1 MRYFLIRL
9 GRFVIVFFIVTF
21 GTMVLLRIGLDAP
34 GDPARTMLGGTAS
47 QAQIDAVTQKY
58 HLDQNML
65 VQYFWWLKGMLTGDM
80 GVSVQQNL
88 TVADYIKPRVLTTL
102 FLGIYSMIAALCIAL
117 PLAVFQAYRRD
128 SKRDKF
134 ASFFT
139 FLFVSVPP
147 VVLAPI
153 LIQLFVTRLG
163 WFPRIG
169 DKIYPWDDP
178 WQHFLNFFLPVMIL
192 TLPLAAVWTRLLR
205 ADMAL
210 TLQADFITL
219 ASAKGMP
226 PKRVLWRHGLPNS
239 TFSLLSSIG
248 IQVGAIVAGAIVVE
262 QIFAMKGMGSLL
274 ISSILSKDLFVV
286 QAIVAIVVVVVVVVN
301 LVIDMLY
308 AVIDPR
314 IRQMRTLG

>member
-1 MRYFLIRL
+1 MRYFLIRF
-9 GRFVIVFFIVTF
+9 GRFLIVFFIVTF
-21 GTMVLLRIGLDAP
+21 GVMVLLRVGLNAP

-47 QAQIDAVTQKY
+47 QQQIDTVTARY
-58 HLDQNML
+58 HLDQNLL

-88 TVADYIKPRVLTTL
+88 TVAEYIKPRVLTTL
-102 FLGIYSMIAALCIAL
+102 LLGVYSMVFALVIAV

-128 SKRDKF
+128 SWRDKTANF
-134 ASFFT
+134 FSFVFLSLPALVLGPI
-139 FLFVSVPP
+139 FILLFVSH
-147 VVLAPI
+147 
-153 LIQLFVTRLG
+153 LG

-169 DKIYPWDDP
+169 EKIYPWDDP
-178 WQHFLNFFLPVMIL
+178 WEHFLNFFLPTLIL
-192 TLPLAAVWTRLLR
+192 TLPLAAIWSRVLR

-210 TLQADFITL
+210 TLQADFVTL

-239 TFSLLSSIG
+239 LYTLLTSVG
-248 IQVGAIVAGAIVVE
+248 FQVGGLIGGAIVVE
-262 QIFAMKGMGSLL
+262 QLFAMKGMGSLL
-274 ISSILSKDLFVV
+274 VTSVLSKDLFVV
-286 QAIVAIVVVVVVVVN
+286 QAIVAIIVVVVVVVN

-314 IRQMRTLG
+314 IRQMRAMG

>member
-1 MRYFLIRL
+1 M
-9 GRFVIVFFIVTF
+9 
-21 GTMVLLRIGLDAP
+21 
-34 GDPARTMLGGTAS
+34 
-47 QAQIDAVTQKY
+47 
-58 HLDQNML
+58 
-65 VQYFWWLKGMLTGDM
+65 
-80 GVSVQQNL
+80 
-88 TVADYIKPRVLTTL
+88 
-102 FLGIYSMIAALCIAL
+102 
-117 PLAVFQAYRRD
+117 
-128 SKRDKF
+128 
-134 ASFFT
+134 
-139 FLFVSVPP
+139 FVSVPP